1 MIKWMIKQL
10 QKFDKE
16 TYTPNKSLPDPNHI
30 KGKVEPHIEITGF
43 EINPHNPAEGAFA
56 FDWNDEFVLDLRRRG
71 YEGKT
76 DEAIVDNWFADICKN
91 IVLETYEQERARID
105 NLPDNPNLIGKRRL
119 DDDRNE
125 YF

>member
-1 MIKWMIKQL
+1 MIKSLIKFL

-16 TYTPNKSLPDPNHI
+16 TYNPDKNLPDPNN
-30 KGKVEPHIEITGF
+30 KYSAPVPHIECTGF
-43 EINPHNPAEGAFA
+43 MLNPDNPTEGAFS
-56 FDWNDEFVLDLRRRG
+56 FDWNDEFVKTLRVRG

-76 DEAIVDNWFADICKN
+76 DEQIVDQWFADICRN
-91 IVLETYEQERARID
+91 IVLETYEQEQARID
-105 NLPDNPNLIGKRRL
+105 NLPDNPNLISKRKI